1 MKSNKK
7 SIIFISALMLTI
19 GFGFGANYNN
29 IVNNDDAVISADD
42 AIFEGL
48 TYVVKNGEITI
59 TGYTEDF
66 EFTDV
71 VIPDEIDGKPVTK
84 IGKNAFYLSSIKSIT
99 LSNNV
104 TTIEDSAFKHNSYLS
119 KINLGRNVTYIGD
132 SAFSYIPLSV
142 EITLSDN
149 IEFISENALTDT
161 TVSKLIIPATVESI
175 PDSLCTSDS
184 IDMFSVDKNNLVYS
198 SDDDGTL
205 YDKEKYTLIKFS
217 QTACVSSFTTPEN
230 TIIIAK
236 SAFEN
241 NKWIK
246 QINLSNV
253 VNIEESAFE
262 NCIQLSEVDLGKNV
276 LNIGKRAFARTPSLS
291 KLTLSNKIKS
301 IGNEAFYDTEYSQLV
316 VPATVEQIPAE
327 LYNQY
332 TLEKIIVD
340 AENKV
345 YTSDDL
351 GVLYSKDKSE
361 LIKFP
366 TCNTALDYTT
376 PESTLTIKDS
386 AFKNNDNIT
395 KIVLTNVTTVEDSAF
410 EECSRLSKI
419 DLGKNVSYIGNS
431 AFAQTLSLSE
441 LTLSDNIEFV
451 GDNVLL
457 NSSYSKLIVP
467 ATVENIPET
476 FYSKNTLANIS
487 VDTQNKIY
495 SSDEKGVLY
504 NKDKSELIKYPSAIK
519 LDKYTIA
526 NTTKTIKTSAFNTAE
541 MATLVIPQSVTTI
554 EKNAINSPKLK
565 TIEGYTGSYAQTFAT
580 ENKYNFVSLDKSE
593 DKLNYDVDGNGSIN
607 VMDLLKLKKYLLG

>member
-7 SIIFISALMLTI
+7 SIIFISALMLAI

-184 IDMFSVDKNNLVYS
+184 IDTFSVDKNNLVYS